1 MVCVCVIAM
10 ASEKNWALVLH
21 LRLLLAF
28 VVVVVHRDGFLQRL
42 VNLRLDRL
50 QLSEVSSEVLV
61 RLPNI
66 THLYLQVRHAPR
78 ELAPKGGDPSTPP
91 AHCLPRRFRSLFL
104 CRVCLPP
111 RDERHRP
118 AASEPAYLIWS
129 LLPILIASK

>member
-50 QLSEVSSEVLV
+50 QLSEVPSEVLV
-61 RLPNI
+61 RLPNV
-66 THLYLQVRHAPR
+66 THLYLQVRHGPQ
-78 ELAPKGGDPSTPP
+78 ELAPQGGAPSAPP
-91 AHCLPRRFRSLFL
+91 AHCLPRSFRSLFS
-104 CRVCLPP
+104 VPCLSTPP
-111 RDERHRP
+111 R
-118 AASEPAYLIWS
+118 
-129 LLPILIASK
+129 